1 MNKRGVFIVAANRT
15 PLGSFQGRLKHL
27 KAPELGS
34 LAIKGLLDR
43 TQISPARIDEVF
55 FGNVLQGGV
64 GQAPARQAAL
74 NAGIS
79 NSTPC
84 TTVNKV
90 CASGMKAIQ
99 LGYDTIVAGHN
110 DLVLS
115 GGQESMS
122 SVPFAVGREAP
133 QYGGDRMIDLIN
145 NDGLT
150 DSFTGMHMGT
160 CAEKIV
166 QKLKITR
173 DQQDEYAIMSYERA
187 KKAWMDGVLTE
198 VSPIEVDGETI
209 SCDEEFE
216 RLPQDFSQIR
226 AIFDKPDVA
235 SITAGNTSKLGDGAC
250 AVLVAS
256 EKAVLDSGLNPIAR
270 IIGHAD
276 AATESYNFTEAVN
289 LAIVKALKKYELTS
303 DKINHWEINEAF
315 ASVVIAVER
324 AFDIP
329 REKMNPFGGA
339 ISLGHPFGCSGSRIT
354 ARLAMRLKPGEL
366 GIAAICNGGGGGG
379 AIVLQGV

>member
-27 KAPELGS
+27 KAPELGKIQTVDQSSNYLKGS
-34 LAIKGLLDR
+34 LAIKGLLEK

-55 FGNVLQGGV
+55 VGNVLQGGV

-150 DSFTGMHMGT
+150 GRF
-160 CAEKIV
+160 KILTV
-166 QKLKITR
+166 FL
-173 DQQDEYAIMSYERA
+173 QQNNR
-187 KKAWMDGVLTE
+187 
-198 VSPIEVDGETI
+198 
-209 SCDEEFE
+209 
-216 RLPQDFSQIR
+216 
-226 AIFDKPDVA
+226 
-235 SITAGNTSKLGDGAC
+235 
-250 AVLVAS
+250 
-256 EKAVLDSGLNPIAR
+256 
-270 IIGHAD
+270 
-276 AATESYNFTEAVN
+276 
-289 LAIVKALKKYELTS
+289 
-303 DKINHWEINEAF
+303 
-315 ASVVIAVER
+315 
-324 AFDIP
+324 
-329 REKMNPFGGA
+329 
-339 ISLGHPFGCSGSRIT
+339 
-354 ARLAMRLKPGEL
+354 
-366 GIAAICNGGGGGG
+366 
-379 AIVLQGV
+379 